1 MGLNETPRA
10 DRVHIAIF
18 GNTNAGKSSLINALT
33 NQDAAIVSDRRG
45 TTTDPVYKAMELL
58 PLGPV
63 MLIDTP
69 GLDDEGDLG
78 ELRIK
83 KAENVLAKADLVLI
97 AVDITK
103 EDKPAGELAKSIEKR
118 GLPYLIVYNK
128 TDLLSGEEFRE
139 KRERLEGEHILFVS
153 SLTGEGITRLKEKMA
168 GMAFLGEE
176 KYPIIKD
183 LVSPGDTV
191 ILVVPVDKAAP
202 KGRLILPQQQT
213 IRELLDAGAMSYVT
227 RETELVKT
235 LKSLREPPKIVVTD
249 SQAFAGVSRDVPK
262 EIRLTSFSIL
272 FARHKGELEILA
284 KSVKAL
290 EGLKDGDKILIS
302 EGCTHHRQ
310 CGDIGTVKIPKWL
323 KEHTGREV
331 VFETSSGNG
340 FPEDLSPYS
349 MIIHCGGCMLNER
362 EMKYRI
368 QRACDFKVPI
378 VNYGIFIA
386 YVTGILERSLEVFPD
401 IWDACF
407 GESKGLNIERGN

>member
-1 MGLNETPRA
+1 MSLNSTPSG

-18 GNTNAGKSSLINALT
+18 GNRNAGKSSLINAVTGQEL
-33 NQDAAIVSDRRG
+33 AIVSDCKG

-69 GLDDEGDLG
+69 GLDDTGELG

-83 KAENVLAKADLVLI
+83 KSEKVLNQADLALI
-97 AVDITK
+97 VADISQE
-103 EDKPAGELAKSIEKR
+103 EDREASKKILEGIKR
-118 GLPYLIVYNK
+118 RGIPFIHVYNK
-128 TDLLSGEEFRE
+128 IDLLDKKELEERKKE
-139 KRERLEGEHILFVS
+139 EEDALFVS
-153 SLTGEGITRLKEKMA
+153 SVTREGISELKDKMA
-168 GMAFLGEE
+168 GMVSLGEE

-183 LVSPGDTV
+183 LVSEGDTV
-191 ILVVPVDKAAP
+191 VLVVPVDKAAP

-213 IRELLDAGAMSYVT
+213 IRELLDAGAISLVT

-235 LKSLREPPKIVVTD
+235 LKALKNPPKMVVTD
-249 SQAFAGVSRDVPK
+249 SQAFKRVSEDTPRGIP
-262 EIRLTSFSIL
+262 LTSFSIL

-284 KSVKAL
+284 KSVR
-290 EGLKDGDKILIS
+290 EIENLKDGDKILIS

-323 KEHTGREV
+323 KNITGKD
-331 VFETSSGNG
+331 FKIETTSGTG
-340 FPEDLSPYS
+340 FPEDLSSYA
-349 MIIHCGGCMLNER
+349 MIIHCGGCMLNEK

-368 QRACDFKVPI
+368 YKAGEQNVPI

-386 YVTGILERSLEVFPD
+386 YATGILERSLEVFPD
-401 IWDACF
+401 ISDIF
-407 GESKGLNIERGN
+407 K